1 MTWTVSYPKGVWDSE
16 GPQSLRSISARER
29 SYMSFDLDKFRVRR
43 PDESYWEAD
52 LPAILDHYQNRYFSD
67 VKQQITSVEFVSSLE
82 GPALVKPQVGR
93 IEVDERVRNF
103 PKLCCFLVLH
113 ELINN
118 KLYWLCGRE
127 QDYSSPKFKKE
138 VSAMRRRKAYDG
150 LL

>member
-1 MTWTVSYPKGVWDSE
+1 M
-16 GPQSLRSISARER
+16 SARKR
-29 SYMSFDLDKFRVRR
+29 SFMPFDIDKFRVRR
-43 PDESYWEAD
+43 PDESFWEAD
-52 LPAILDHYQNRYFSD
+52 LGAILDDYQSRYFSD
-67 VKQQITSVEFVSSLE
+67 VRQQITSVVFVSSLD

-118 KLYWLCGRE
+118 KLYWRYGHE
-127 QDYSSPKFKKE
+127 QDYSSPEYRKE